1 MINKVLNSVQ
11 STVRLLLVLGALVL
25 VNVLVSFVNLRL
37 DLTEEQRYSLHPNT
51 RALMN
56 NLQDV
61 VFVRVYLEGDF
72 PPGFRKLRNATE
84 DLLQQMRRESGGK
97 LEFEFKDPSA
107 QPDQRTRDE
116 LYQQLYK
123 QGLQPTDL
131 QVRGE
136 DQSLTR
142 QVIWPGAMVYYRGQE
157 KPVNLLL
164 GGGSGSSPMQVL
176 NASEE
181 NLEFALV
188 DVIDK
193 IIRIKKPKIAFSEG
207 HGELEPAL
215 VSDFAKSLSEHYNV
229 TRYDLNRTEAV
240 PEDIDLLVVAKPSS
254 YFSDWARYKL
264 DHFVMRGGR
273 ILWCLEGVG
282 ASMDSMNSEN
292 AFMAMP
298 LETGLEDLLFRY
310 GIRINANLIQD
321 FRAAPIPIV
330 YGSMGGQPQTK
341 LYPWYYF
348 PLVIGDGQ
356 HPLSRNLDPVLMRFV
371 SSIDTV
377 TAPGLTKKVL
387 LTSSDRSRIL
397 ASPLRVHLGTA
408 TEALEESQ
416 FQRQPLPLAVLLE
429 GTFYSAYRKR
439 ILNEFALRAVDSLG
453 MKPID
458 SVRNGRMIVVA
469 DGDVLRNEVRPS
481 TGDIY
486 PLGLDRFT
494 GQQYGNR
501 NFALNTVAYLLEDRS
516 TIELR
521 ARKISLRLLDG
532 RKLKTQKTYW
542 QAFNLG
548 VPLVLLLVFG
558 SWRFYARRR
567 RYIRPLVDKK
577 GLS

>member
-1 MINKVLNSVQ
+1 MINKLLNSVQ
-11 STVRLLLVLGALVL
+11 ATVRLLLVLGALVL

-240 PEDIDLLVVAKPSS
+240 PEDIDLLVVAKPST

-310 GIRINANLIQD
+310 GIRINANLVQD

-387 LTSSDRSRIL
+387 LTSSDRSRVL

-416 FQRQPLPLAVLLE
+416 FQTQPLPLAVLLE

-439 ILNEFALRAVDSLG
+439 ILNDFALRAVDSLG

-469 DGDVLRNEVRPS
+469 DGDMLRNEVRPS

>member
-1 MINKVLNSVQ
+1 MMNRLVNSMQ
-11 STVRLLLVLGALVL
+11 TSVRLVLVLGALVL

-51 RALMN
+51 RNLMKS
-56 NLQDV
+56 LPDV

-72 PPGFRKLRNATE
+72 PPGFRKLRLATE
-84 DLLQQMRRESGGK
+84 DLLRQMRRESQGK

-116 LYQQLYK
+116 LFQQLYK

-136 DQSLTR
+136 DQSLRR
-142 QVIWPGAMVYYRGQE
+142 QVIWPGAMVYFRGQE
-157 KPVNLLL
+157 KPINLLL

-193 IIRIKKPKIAFSEG
+193 IIRVKKPKIAFSEG

-215 VSDFAKSLSEHYNV
+215 VSDFAKSLSEHYTV

-240 PEDIDLLVVAKPSS
+240 PEDIDLLVVAKPSF

-282 ASMDSMNSEN
+282 ASMDSMGSEN

-310 GIRINANLIQD
+310 GIRINANLVQD

-330 YGSMGGQPQTK
+330 YGSMGGQPQTR
-341 LYPWYYF
+341 LYPWYYY

-377 TAPGLTKKVL
+377 TAPGLAKKVL
-387 LTSSDRSRIL
+387 LSSSDRSRVL

-439 ILNEFALRAVDSLG
+439 ILNEFALKAVDSLG

-458 SVRNGRMIVVA
+458 SVQNGRMIVVA
-469 DGDVLRNEVRPS
+469 DGDMLRNEVRPS

-521 ARKISLRLLDG
+521 SRTIRLRLLDG
-532 RKLKTQKTYW
+532 RKLKSQKTLW

-548 VPLVLLLVFG
+548 TPLVLLLAFG
-558 SWRFYARRR
+558 AWRFYARRR
-567 RYIRPLVDKK
+567 RYTKPFQD
-577 GLS
+577 

>member
-164 GGGSGSSPMQVL
+164 GGGYGSSPMQVL

-377 TAPGLTKKVL
+377 TAPGLSKKVL
-387 LTSSDRSRIL
+387 LTSSDRSRVL

-408 TEALEESQ
+408 TEALEENQ

-458 SVRNGRMIVVA
+458 SIRNGRMIVVA

-567 RYIRPLVDKK
+567 RYIRPLKN
-577 GLS
+577 

>member
-1 MINKVLNSVQ
+1 MINKLLNSVQ

-131 QVRGE
+131 QVRGD

-240 PEDIDLLVVAKPSS
+240 PEDIDLLVVAKPST

-310 GIRINANLIQD
+310 GIRINANLVQD

-377 TAPGLTKKVL
+377 NAPGLSKKVL
-387 LTSSDRSRIL
+387 LTSSDRSRVL

-408 TEALEESQ
+408 TEALEENQ

>member
-1 MINKVLNSVQ
+1 MINKLLNSVQ
-11 STVRLLLVLGALVL
+11 ATVRLLLVLGALVL

-240 PEDIDLLVVAKPSS
+240 PEDIDLLVVAKPST

-310 GIRINANLIQD
+310 GIRINANLVQD

-387 LTSSDRSRIL
+387 LTSSDRSRVL

-439 ILNEFALRAVDSLG
+439 ILNDFALRAVDSLG

>member
-1 MINKVLNSVQ
+1 MINKLLNSVQ
-11 STVRLLLVLGALVL
+11 ATVRLLLVLGALVL

-131 QVRGE
+131 QVRGD

-240 PEDIDLLVVAKPSS
+240 PEDIDLLVVAKPST

-310 GIRINANLIQD
+310 GIRINANLVQD

>member
-1 MINKVLNSVQ
+1 MINKLLNSVQ
-11 STVRLLLVLGALVL
+11 ATVRLLLVLGALVL

-240 PEDIDLLVVAKPSS
+240 PEDIDLLVVAKPST

-310 GIRINANLIQD
+310 GIRINANLVQD

-387 LTSSDRSRIL
+387 LTSSDRSRVL

-481 TGDIY
+481 NGDIY

>member
-1 MINKVLNSVQ
+1 MINKLLNSVQ
-11 STVRLLLVLGALVL
+11 ATVRLLLVLGALVL

-240 PEDIDLLVVAKPSS
+240 PEDIDLLVVAKPST

-310 GIRINANLIQD
+310 GIRINANLVQD

>member
-1 MINKVLNSVQ
+1 MINKLLNSVQ
-11 STVRLLLVLGALVL
+11 ATVRLLLVLGALVL

-51 RALMN
+51 RALMS

-240 PEDIDLLVVAKPSS
+240 PEDIDLLVVAKPST

-310 GIRINANLIQD
+310 GIRINANLVQD

-387 LTSSDRSRIL
+387 LASSDRSRVL

-416 FQRQPLPLAVLLE
+416 FQTQPLPLAVLLE

-439 ILNEFALRAVDSLG
+439 ILNDFALRAVDSLG
-453 MKPID
+453 MQPID

>member
-1 MINKVLNSVQ
+1 MINKLLNSVQ
-11 STVRLLLVLGALVL
+11 ATVRLLLVLGALVL
-25 VNVLVSFVNLRL
+25 VNVLVSFVNFRL

-240 PEDIDLLVVAKPSS
+240 PEDIDLLVVAKPST

-310 GIRINANLIQD
+310 GIRINANLVQD

-387 LTSSDRSRIL
+387 LTSSDRSRVL

-416 FQRQPLPLAVLLE
+416 FQTQPLPLAVLLE

-439 ILNEFALRAVDSLG
+439 ILNDFALRAVDSLG

>member
-1 MINKVLNSVQ
+1 MINKLLNSVQ
-11 STVRLLLVLGALVL
+11 ATVRLLLVLGALVL

-310 GIRINANLIQD
+310 GIRINANLVQD

-377 TAPGLTKKVL
+377 TAPGLTK
-387 LTSSDRSRIL
+387 
-397 ASPLRVHLGTA
+397 
-408 TEALEESQ
+408 
-416 FQRQPLPLAVLLE
+416 
-429 GTFYSAYRKR
+429 
-439 ILNEFALRAVDSLG
+439 
-453 MKPID
+453 
-458 SVRNGRMIVVA
+458 
-469 DGDVLRNEVRPS
+469 
-481 TGDIY
+481 
-486 PLGLDRFT
+486 RF
-494 GQQYGNR
+494 
-501 NFALNTVAYLLEDRS
+501 F
-516 TIELR
+516 
-521 ARKISLRLLDG
+521 
-532 RKLKTQKTYW
+532 
-542 QAFNLG
+542 
-548 VPLVLLLVFG
+548 
-558 SWRFYARRR
+558 
-567 RYIRPLVDKK
+567 
-577 GLS
+577 

>member
-1 MINKVLNSVQ
+1 MINKLLNSVQ
-11 STVRLLLVLGALVL
+11 ATVRLLLVLGALVL

-207 HGELEPAL
+207 HGELEPAM

-240 PEDIDLLVVAKPSS
+240 PEDIDLLVVAKPST

-310 GIRINANLIQD
+310 GIRINANLVQD

-387 LTSSDRSRIL
+387 LTSSDRSRVL

-416 FQRQPLPLAVLLE
+416 FQTQPLPLAVLLE

-439 ILNEFALRAVDSLG
+439 ILNDFALRAVDSLG

>member
-310 GIRINANLIQD
+310 GIRINANLVQD

-439 ILNEFALRAVDSLG
+439 ILNDFALRAVDSLG

>member
-1 MINKVLNSVQ
+1 MINKLLNSVQ
-11 STVRLLLVLGALVL
+11 ATVRLLLVLGALVL

-240 PEDIDLLVVAKPSS
+240 PEDIDLLVVAKPST

-310 GIRINANLIQD
+310 GIRINANLVQD

-377 TAPGLTKKVL
+377 TAPGLTKKIL
-387 LTSSDRSRIL
+387 LTSSDRSRVL

>member
-1 MINKVLNSVQ
+1 MINKLLNSVQ
-11 STVRLLLVLGALVL
+11 ATVRLLLVLGALVL

-131 QVRGE
+131 QVRGD

-240 PEDIDLLVVAKPSS
+240 PEDIDLLVVAKPST

-310 GIRINANLIQD
+310 GIRINANLVQD

-387 LTSSDRSRIL
+387 LTSSDRSRVL

-453 MKPID
+453 MKPMD

>member
-1 MINKVLNSVQ
+1 MINKLLNSVQ
-11 STVRLLLVLGALVL
+11 ATVRLLLVLGALVL

-240 PEDIDLLVVAKPSS
+240 PEDIDLLVVAKPST

-310 GIRINANLIQD
+310 GIRINANLVQD

-387 LTSSDRSRIL
+387 LTSSDRSRVL

-416 FQRQPLPLAVLLE
+416 FQTQPLPLAVLLE

-439 ILNEFALRAVDSLG
+439 ILNDFALRAVDSLG